1 MQPDNGAGLQKK
13 TLFAWAAYDWANSAI
28 TTIVFTFVFSIYF
41 ARSVFGDETQGSAA
55 WAFAQGCAGVA
66 IALLS
71 PVAGATVDKFGPRKP
86 VLKFFTILCVLLAAS
101 LYFVQPDK
109 AFILPALL
117 VGAVLTIS
125 FELAQN
131 VYGTTLP
138 LIAPPEK
145 LGLAS
150 GIGWGSGYVGSILSL
165 GIALVAFI
173 GFGDSGG
180 MLGIP
185 KDGALHVRS
194 TMLLAA
200 IWFAVFAIPFFAICP
215 DAPKSGLGIRD
226 SVRAGLRDLVIT
238 ARQAKQFP
246 QLIKFL
252 AATAIYRDGLVT
264 LFAVGGLY
272 AAGTL
277 NMTQSDVIIF
287 AIAINVASGFGA
299 MLFAFIDDKIGSK
312 TTIMISL
319 VALLVLGAAVISTSD
334 KNTFIGLTCLLG
346 LFIGPVQA
354 ASRAMLVRLSP
365 PEHIGAFFGLYAL
378 TGKSVAFMGP
388 FAFAALTS
396 AFDSQ
401 RVGMASILAFWAV
414 GLMVIYCVRPQR
426 A

>member
-1 MQPDNGAGLQKK
+1 MNRK

-41 ARSVFGDETQGSAA
+41 ARSIFGDETSGSAL
-55 WAFAQGCAGVA
+55 WAFAQGCAGVV
-66 IALLS
+66 IAVLS
-71 PVAGATVDKFGPRKP
+71 PLAGATVDKYGPRKP
-86 VLKFFTILCVLLAAS
+86 ILKVFTLVCITLAAS
-101 LYFVQPDK
+101 LFLMQPDP
-109 AFILPALL
+109 AFIMPALII
-117 VGAVLTIS
+117 GACLTVA

-145 LGLAS
+145 LGFVS
-150 GIGWGSGYVGSILSL
+150 GIGWGSGYVGSIISL
-165 GIALVAFI
+165 GIALVCFI
-173 GFGDSGG
+173 GFGDAGG
-180 MLGIP
+180 ALGIT

-200 IWFAVFAIPFFAICP
+200 IWFAVFAIPFFAVCP
-215 DAPKSGLGIRD
+215 DAPRSGLGLRQ
-226 SVRAGLRDLVIT
+226 SVGAGARDLLATVRQ
-238 ARQAKQFP
+238 ARQFP
-246 QLIKFL
+246 ELIKFL
-252 AATAIYRDGLVT
+252 VATAIYRDGLVT

-277 NMTQSDVIIF
+277 NMTQSDVIVF
-287 AIAINVASGFGA
+287 AIAINIASGIGA
-299 MLFAFIDDKIGSK
+299 MGFAFFDDKIGSK

-319 VALLVLGAAVISTSD
+319 VALLILGAGVIATSD
-334 KNTFIGLTCLLG
+334 KNTFIALTCGLG

-388 FAFAALTS
+388 FAFAALTA

-401 RVGMASILAFWAV
+401 RVGMASILVFWAV
-414 GLMVIYCVRPQR
+414 GLMVIYSVRPNR
-426 A
+426 P